1 MARAFASEIYFGE
14 PLGLTVPDAARM
26 PLCYRRKIP
35 SAGAVRCDQS
45 KSGKQLACC
54 DVIIVPELIDSLI
67 QCCRNSCA
75 VTFWITRQS
84 DPRGKGVIGS
94 CAS

>member
-35 SAGAVRCDQS
+35 SAAPSDAINRSRVN
-45 KSGKQLACC
+45 
-54 DVIIVPELIDSLI
+54 
-67 QCCRNSCA
+67 NSRA
-75 VTFWITRQS
+75 
-84 DPRGKGVIGS
+84 
-94 CAS
+94 AM